1 MGNLYNCDFNDI
13 VKGLNDLSNYSGFK
27 DDIINLLKNTVNLLA
42 TQDSYVKAL
51 IKNNKD
57 LRCKNSILSRNAD
70 TAFQDGLNE
79 SREVYKSEVKA
90 EICKEFADKLKAKSE
105 REIYT
110 DVDTNGKL
118 LEYDYFYVDTND
130 IDEVLKELICKNN
143 VSDVTPKWQKHYRS
157 GTTVN
162 DGYVSSCCDMWNERK
177 SQYCPHCGAKM
188 NEELED
194 KE

>member
-1 MGNLYNCDFNDI
+1 MNNLYNCDFNDI

-27 DDIINLLKNTVNLLA
+27 DEIINLLKNAVGLLA

-57 LRCKNSILSRNAD
+57 LRRKNNILSRNAD

-90 EICKEFADKLKAKSE
+90 EICQEFADKLKAKAE

-110 DVDTNGKL
+110 DVDVNGKS
-118 LEYDYFYVDTND
+118 LEYEYFYIDTED
-130 IDEVLKELICKNN
+130 IDDTLKEIAA
-143 VSDVTPKWQKHYRS
+143 
-157 GTTVN
+157 
-162 DGYVSSCCDMWNERK
+162 E
-177 SQYCPHCGAKM
+177 
-188 NEELED
+188 
-194 KE
+194 